1 MLACQIAME
10 KISLLYVNYNFNEF
24 YTFFT
29 TFILSSFSTRGIK
42 FLSKKYLQRK
52 QKQESI
58 LGLCGKQ
65 NQKQNKIK
73 VYYLMFPKDPSK
85 KTL

>member
-1 MLACQIAME
+1 MLITILMSFIPFSQ
-10 KISLLYVNYNFNEF
+10 L
-24 YTFFT
+24 FF
-29 TFILSSFSTRGIK
+29 LSSFSTRVIK
-42 FLSKKYLQRK
+42 FLSKKNLQRK

>member
-29 TFILSSFSTRGIK
+29 TFFLSSFSTRGIK

-58 LGLCGKQ
+58 LGLSGKQ
-65 NQKQNKIK
+65 NKS
-73 VYYLMFPKDPSK
+73 VLFYVPKRPLK
-85 KTL
+85 KKKKKFN

>member
-24 YTFFT
+24 YIFFT
-29 TFILSSFSTRGIK
+29 TFFLSSFSTRGIK
-42 FLSKKYLQRK
+42 FLSKKNLQRK

>member
-1 MLACQIAME
+1 MSFIPFSQL
-10 KISLLYVNYNFNEF
+10 
-24 YTFFT
+24 FF
-29 TFILSSFSTRGIK
+29 LSSFSTRGIK
-42 FLSKKYLQRK
+42 FLSKNYLQRK